1 MSKARDTDHFF
12 GYMYLFKGDFHKN
25 MSESY
30 FTPKLMFT
38 LKKKKKKKL
47 NLDTLS
53 FNTFWNYFI
62 DRYAH

>member
-38 LKKKKKKKL
+38 FKKKKKKL

-53 FNTFWNYFI
+53 FNTF
-62 DRYAH
+62 